1 MTGLPSFVALPVATK
16 PEQCDPLGPSGGLF
30 EYSAATC
37 GHQYPVSSIQSFQ
50 PMTSSRLVSKPP
62 AVKPSAMPCISS
74 MYSGGILSLCSLTA

>member
-16 PEQCDPLGPSGGLF
+16 PEQC

-74 MYSGGILSLCSLTA
+74 MYSCGILSLCSLTA